1 MPPLRVFTARDTG
14 VRTMA
19 WSAAQDRAGMMYFG
33 CDTVVTFD
41 GDRWHP
47 ERMDP
52 TYSIRG
58 LDIGP
63 DGRIWAAGV
72 NEIGWLAP
80 GPGGQLAYHSLVPS
94 LPRGLQALGDVWRVY
109 AEGPGRALFVT
120 HDRVLRWNSG
130 KFSTWEYPGLRLLWS
145 MRTARAIYVH
155 YPPLGLLRIGESGP
169 ELVAA
174 ASVLGSADIRWLD
187 DSGDDW
193 LILTKGG
200 LEVIRKGARAPEA
213 TQASGF
219 LRGNTP
225 TCAVRLGDGSL
236 AVGTLQGGI
245 AIADRTG
252 RIRRILD
259 KGAGLPANQI
269 YGLFIARDGALWS
282 MGPAHIVRIALGSGA
297 ALYGER
303 AGYPPGGCEA
313 LAEHAGD
320 TFIASHSDIMRLA
333 ADPSAGLGRFRATG
347 VTSSRFYSL
356 LDTPLGIVVGH
367 YQGLGL
373 LEPGGMRQIGGT
385 GDVVFRTAPSRA
397 WPGEI
402 LVSGSDCVLRVDP
415 ASGRSA
421 VVADSLPDY
430 ADSVVDEP
438 SGRLWIGTASRGLLV
453 AGPGTTRCAPAAP
466 RFGPIPEAGP
476 VLVSRASSAIVAVGS
491 SGAFLLDAAS
501 DRFVPVAGFPEGDP
515 SAISNPGPD
524 GSVWVAL
531 DPGSGGHSA
540 RIGRIA
546 VTGRTAAW
554 APSSFEGLATIGS
567 LLGLHTTASARGS
580 VLWICGSEGLLRA
593 EPGVLAGASAPP
605 RPIVRAWARPAGGGP
620 DREVAGPIPYS
631 NRGIHVQYSSLD
643 YANRETERFQTMLEG
658 VEGDWSAP
666 TDSAER
672 DISGLREGRY
682 DLRVRLVS
690 DSGEAG
696 EAADLRLVVTP
707 PWWRTPLAYCAL
719 GLAGVAAVT
728 GLVRLRLGALR
739 RRADVLE
746 EMVRQRTLEL
756 EKANAAKTE
765 FVANMSHEI
774 RNPMG
779 GIMGT
784 ALELAETPLSPRQ
797 RELVGTLC
805 NCASFLASLVEDV
818 LDFAAIE
825 AGEYKVVRTPL
836 SPRDV
841 LDAVVKMLKPGSGG
855 ARLEALVEP
864 AVPGWIVGDAA
875 RIEQVMVNFA
885 ANALKFG
892 ADHVVLSARVDGASI
907 VLAVRDNGRGIPAS
921 EQRNLFIRFSRL
933 KPARNAAIPGTGLG
947 LAVCR
952 ALAERM
958 GGSVG
963 VESAPGLGST
973 FYMRLPL
980 ETAHVSPGPE
990 RYDARGAR
998 ALVVEDIEYNARAL
1012 GMMLRKIGFSV
1023 EFAADGREAL
1033 SRLATVP
1040 YSSVFLD
1047 CDLPGLSGF
1056 DVARSFRAIEPR
1068 GAHTLIIA
1076 TTALSTSAD
1085 KDSCLASGM
1094 DTFVSKPITPE
1105 KLRSALAAAGM
1116 PLSSAPPGDAP
1127 RRGADGGLDFGV
1139 MRQLADGSR
1148 AGLERELSRFAASLA
1163 EAAQGIGRARA
1174 GGSRAAV
1181 ASAAHRVLS
1190 HARLVG
1196 ALALSA
1202 AAADL
1207 QEFAAAYSDP
1217 DLAGEAALVERLC
1230 AQLLEAVE
1238 RERREAAGQP

>member
-1 MPPLRVFTARDTG
+1 
-14 VRTMA
+14 
-19 WSAAQDRAGMMYFG
+19 
-33 CDTVVTFD
+33 
-41 GDRWHP
+41 
-47 ERMDP
+47 
-52 TYSIRG
+52 
-58 LDIGP
+58 
-63 DGRIWAAGV
+63 
-72 NEIGWLAP
+72 
-80 GPGGQLAYHSLVPS
+80 
-94 LPRGLQALGDVWRVY
+94 VWRVY
-109 AEGPGRALFVT
+109 AEGPDRALFVT
-120 HDRVLRWNSG
+120 HDKVLRWDSG
-130 KFSTWEYPGLRLLWS
+130 KFSSWEYPGLRLLWS

-155 YPPLGLLRIGESGP
+155 YPPLGLLKIGASGP
-169 ELVAA
+169 EIAA
-174 ASVLGSADIRWLD
+174 PASVVGAADIRWLD
-187 DSGDDW
+187 DSGEDW
-193 LILTKGG
+193 LILTRSG
-200 LEVIRKGARAPEA
+200 LEVIRKGSRAPGPSE
-213 TQASGF
+213 ASGF

-245 AIADRTG
+245 AIADSSG
-252 RIRRILD
+252 RVRRILD
-259 KGAGLPANQI
+259 QGAGLPANQV

-282 MGPAHIVRIALGSGA
+282 MGPAHIVRISLGSGA
-297 ALYGER
+297 TLYGER
-303 AGYPPGGCEA
+303 AGYPAGGCDA
-313 LAEHAGD
+313 LAEHAGN

-333 ADPSAGLGRFRATG
+333 GDPSTGLGRFRATG

-356 LDTPLGIVVGH
+356 LDTPLGLVVGH
-367 YQGLGL
+367 YRGLGL
-373 LEPGGMRQIGGT
+373 LGPGGMRKLGDA

-402 LVSGSDCVLRVDP
+402 LVSGSDRVLRVDP

-421 VVADSLPDY
+421 LVADSLPDY

-438 SGRLWIGTASRGLLV
+438 SGRLWIGTPSRGLFV
-453 AGPGTTRCAPAAP
+453 VGPGTTRCESAAP
-466 RFGPIPEAGP
+466 RFGPLPDAGP
-476 VLVSRASSAIVAVGS
+476 VLVGRAASTVVAVGA
-491 SGAFLLDAAS
+491 SGAFFLDAAS
-501 DRFVPVAGFPEGDP
+501 DRFVPVAGFPEGSP
-515 SAISNPGPD
+515 SAISNPAPD
-524 GSVWVAL
+524 GAVWVAL
-531 DPGSGGHSA
+531 DPGAGGHSA
-540 RIGRIA
+540 RVGRIT

-554 APSSFEGLATIGS
+554 SPRSFEGLATVGS
-567 LLGLHTTASARGS
+567 LLGLHIAASPRGS
-580 VLWICGSEGLLRA
+580 FLWICGSEGLLKA
-593 EPGVLAGASAPP
+593 DPGLLAATSAPP
-605 RPIVRAWARPAGGGP
+605 RPLVRAWVRPAGGGP
-620 DREVAGPIPYS
+620 EEEAAGPIAYS

-643 YANRETERFQTMLEG
+643 YANRDTERFQTMLEG
-658 VEGDWSAP
+658 VESDWSPP
-666 TDSAER
+666 TDAAER

-690 DSGEAG
+690 DSGKAG
-696 EAADLRLVVTP
+696 EPADLRLVITP
-707 PWWRTPLAYCAL
+707 PWWRTPLAYCAI
-719 GLAGVAAVT
+719 GLAGAAAVT

-746 EMVRQRTLEL
+746 EMVRQRTVEL

-784 ALELAETPLSPRQ
+784 ALELSETPLSPRQ
-797 RELVGTLC
+797 RELVGTLR

-841 LDAVVKMLKPGSGG
+841 LDAVVKMLKPRSGG

-864 AVPGWIVGDAA
+864 AVPGWIAGDAA
-875 RIEQVMVNFA
+875 RIEQVVVNFA

-892 ADHVVLSARVDGASI
+892 GDHVILSARVDGAS
-907 VLAVRDNGRGIPAS
+907 VVFAVRDNGRGIPAS

-980 ETAHVSPGPE
+980 EPAHVSLDPA
-990 RYDARGAR
+990 RCDARGAR
-998 ALVVEDIEYNARAL
+998 ALIVEDIEYNARAL

-1040 YSSVFLD
+1040 YSAVFLD

-1068 GAHTLIIA
+1068 GGHTLIIA

-1085 KDSCLASGM
+1085 KDACLASGM

-1116 PLSSAPPGDAP
+1116 PLGSPPPEDAP
-1127 RRGADGGLDFGV
+1127 LRGPDAGLDFGV
-1139 MRQLADGSR
+1139 IRQLADGTP
-1148 AGLERELSRFAASLA
+1148 AGLERELSRFAASLD
-1163 EAAQGIGRARA
+1163 EATLAIGRARA

-1181 ASAAHRVLS
+1181 ASAAHKVLS

-1196 ALALSA
+1196 AAALAN

-1207 QEFAAAYSDP
+1207 QEFAAAYSDSE
-1217 DLAGEAALVERLC
+1217 LADEAALVERLS
-1230 AQLLEAVE
+1230 AGLREAVE
-1238 RERREAAGQP
+1238 RVRSGAAGPP